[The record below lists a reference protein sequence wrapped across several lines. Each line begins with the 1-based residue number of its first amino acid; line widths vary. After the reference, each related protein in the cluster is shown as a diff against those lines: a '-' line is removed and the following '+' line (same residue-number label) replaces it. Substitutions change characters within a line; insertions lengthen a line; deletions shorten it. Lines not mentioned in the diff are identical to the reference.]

1 MRIASSMIGSG
12 APPLQGGPVARATL
26 RGFIAVAIADLAYD
40 QEGLLVESDKGVGF
54 DIFSSKILK

>member
-1 MRIASSMIGSG
+1 MIGSG